1 MFKKKY
7 VVILKIVHNFLV
19 YFSKKDQKRFGP
31 KRVSYGFDRA
41 GKTAQDAHKRTS
53 EKYAHST

>member
-1 MFKKKY
+1 
-7 VVILKIVHNFLV
+7 VHNFLV